1 MKRTSL
7 TFQVFISILLVALGT
22 ALTVGLF
29 ARFALSAAFDRYLAG
44 IPTPGTGGRPRMG
57 RMMLGAAEQSFITSV
72 DKSVYLAALIAVAV
86 ATLVAV
92 LLAAYLSRPLRRL
105 ETAADG
111 LSKGELTHRVT
122 VQGPFEVARLGDAF
136 NRMADSLEE
145 AEGLRRRLV
154 ADVAHELR
162 NPLAAARAQAE
173 GMAEGVIVADQARL
187 ESVVDDLVHLS
198 ALVEDLQELAIAEAG
213 HLSYQMAPTDLAEIT
228 RGELAR
234 AAEMAPDGVAVEPLS
249 DSVSAPILAD
259 ERRLAQVLRNLLS
272 NAVRHT
278 ASGSIGVTIA
288 TGPGEVRLKVTDT
301 GEGIPTE
308 ELPHIFERFFRADS
322 ARASDTGGAGLG
334 LAISRSIIRDH
345 GGDMFAESE
354 LGVGTTVGFFL
365 PYTAA
370 RALHDI

>member
-1 MKRTSL
+1 VKRTSL
-7 TFQVFISILLVALGT
+7 TFQMFISILLVALGT

-29 ARFALSAAFDRYLAG
+29 ARFALSSAFDNYLSS
-44 IPTPGTGGRPRMG
+44 IPTPGSDGRPHMG
-57 RMMLGAAEQSFITSV
+57 RVMLGAAEQSFIASV
-72 DKSVYLAALIAVAV
+72 DKSVYIAALLAVAV
-86 ATLVAV
+86 ATVVAL

-105 ETAADG
+105 ETAADE
-111 LSKGELTHRVT
+111 LSQGELTHRVT
-122 VQGPFEVARLGDAF
+122 VQGPLEVARLGDAF

-213 HLSYQMAPTDLAEIT
+213 HLSYQMADTDLAELT
-228 RGELAR
+228 RSELVR
-234 AAEMAPDGVAVEPLS
+234 AAGMAPDTVTVEPLP
-249 DSVSAPILAD
+249 DSVSAPITGD
-259 ERRLAQVLRNLLS
+259 DRRLTQVMRNLLS

-278 ASGSIGVTIA
+278 ANGSIRVTIVSA
-288 TGPGEVRLKVTDT
+288 PGEVRLSVTDT
-301 GEGIPTE
+301 GEGIPAD
-308 ELPHIFERFFRADS
+308 ELPHIFERFFRADA

-354 LGVGTTVGFFL
+354 LGVGTTVGFYL
-365 PYTAA
+365 PV
-370 RALHDI
+370 